1 MHLRAI
7 KTAYFL
13 FLLKIAKNAKCLRN
27 HAAPRPGMCNL
38 FYWRAKCEI
47 LDFAAGR
54 INFCKLMQ
62 DDYFTKKAVVKSRNR
77 FKAFSSHVF
86 NRIQ

>member
-1 MHLRAI
+1 
-7 KTAYFL
+7 
-13 FLLKIAKNAKCLRN
+13 
-27 HAAPRPGMCNL
+27 MCNL
-38 FYWRAKCEI
+38 FYWQVKCEI

-77 FKAFSSHVF
+77 FKAFSSHMF
-86 NRIQ
+86 NKIH

>member
-1 MHLRAI
+1 M
-7 KTAYFL
+7 Y
-13 FLLKIAKNAKCLRN
+13 LKKKLGGYSRDNAKMVIDFYASLKT
-27 HAAPRPGMCNL
+27 GMCNL
-38 FYWRAKCEI
+38 FLWRAKCEI

-62 DDYFTKKAVVKSRNR
+62 DYFTKKAVVKSRNR
-77 FKAFSSHVF
+77 FKAFSSHMF